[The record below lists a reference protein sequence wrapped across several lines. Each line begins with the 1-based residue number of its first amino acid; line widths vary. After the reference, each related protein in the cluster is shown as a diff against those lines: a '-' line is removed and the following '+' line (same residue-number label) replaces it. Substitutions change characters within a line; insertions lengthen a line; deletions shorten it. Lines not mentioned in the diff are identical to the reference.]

1 MRLSKSLLAVCICAS
16 LTACGG
22 GGSSESPA
30 QPPASEAPVPA
41 TTVGVTEGAI
51 TGFGSVYVNG
61 QRYQTGNANITIGNN
76 TNASESALK
85 MGMNVRVISSS
96 DDDSDDPKATEIQ
109 YEEYLFGP
117 ISFIDNGASSL
128 TALGQTVLFDDLTE
142 IDLEG
147 AIALAI
153 GQTVEISGYI
163 NQDGSFYATFIE
175 VSANESEYKLKGNVA
190 NLDTAQQ
197 IFTIGELTI
206 DYSSASFDDIRASDL
221 ANGLY
226 VKVEGTQLD
235 TESMT
240 LVATEVEN
248 KDAVLDDDTDEV
260 NIAGIVNGYD
270 SEQGSFN
277 VNQYTFIIDSNTQF
291 DDGLIDD
298 LADGVFVKV
307 EAEYINEQLVAEEIE
322 FKERDANGKTEGMV
336 TAVDE
341 QAQAFEIN
349 GLTFTADLNTQYE
362 DNSDLDERRFTF
374 DDIAINDWLKVVA
387 NEDELGNLV
396 ALKIK
401 RINENDRDGKVK
413 GAINE
418 ATVNGFTVAG
428 VNVIF
433 TDDTDFE
440 TEESDI
446 TLEQFVAYVTDNRPV
461 FVEVEGEYDGNVLVA
476 DEVEIDQPSEN
487 HDDEDNP
494 SGERG
499 KAEFEGVIESIDGA
513 TVVVAGKSLRFQQNS
528 KLKIDDVEVS
538 LEEFLAALI
547 IGLVIEV
554 EGVWQQD
561 SILVTEAEIEL
572 EEDDDSD
579 DDGGDD

>member
-1 MRLSKSLLAVCICAS
+1 MHLAKSLLAVCIVAS

-22 GGSSESPA
+22 GSSSESPA
-30 QPPASEAPVPA
+30 PTPSLAPPPTP
-41 TTVGVTEGAI
+41 TVGVTEGVI
-51 TGFGSVYVNG
+51 SGFGSVYVNG

-76 TNASESALK
+76 TNANESALK
-85 MGMNVRVISSS
+85 MGMKVRVVSSS
-96 DDDSDDPKATEIQ
+96 DDDSDDPEATEIQ
-109 YEEYLFGP
+109 YEEHLVGP
-117 ISFIDNGASSL
+117 ISFIDNGTSSL
-128 TALGQTVLFDDLTE
+128 TVLGQTVLFDDLTE

-147 AIALAI
+147 QVALAI

-163 NQDGSFYATFIE
+163 NQDGNFYATFIE
-175 VSANESEYKLKGNVA
+175 VEANESEYKLKGNVA
-190 NLDTAQQ
+190 NLDTALKK
-197 IFTIGELTI
+197 FTIGELTI
-206 DYSSASFDDIRASDL
+206 DYSSASFDDMQTSDL
-221 ANGLY
+221 ADGLY
-226 VKVEGTQLD
+226 VDVEGTQFD

-240 LVATEVEN
+240 LVAIEVEN
-248 KDAVLDDDTDEV
+248 KDVDLDDDTDEV
-260 NIAGIVNGYD
+260 NIAGIVSGYD

-277 VNQYTFIIDSNTQF
+277 VNQYTFVIDSNTEF
-291 DDGLIDD
+291 DDGSIDD

-336 TAVDE
+336 AAIDE
-341 QAQAFEIN
+341 QAQTFEIN
-349 GLTFTADLNTQYE
+349 GLTFTVDEDTQYE

-374 DDIAINDWLKVVA
+374 DDIAVNDWLKVIA
-387 NEDELGNLV
+387 NEDEQGNLV

-401 RINENDRDGKVK
+401 RINENDRDGEVK

-440 TEESDI
+440 TENGDI

-461 FVEVEGEYDGNVLVA
+461 FVEVEGEYDGNILVA

-487 HDDEDNP
+487 HDDDDNP
-494 SGERG
+494 SSDRG
-499 KAEFEGVIESIDGA
+499 KAEFEGVIESIDGD

-528 KLKIDDVEVS
+528 ELKIDDVEVS
-538 LEEFLAALI
+538 LEEFLAALTV
-547 IGLVIEV
+547 GLVIEV

-561 SILVTEAEIEL
+561 IILVTEAEIEL
-572 EEDDDSD
+572 EEDDD
-579 DDGGDD
+579 GGDD